1 LKFSKVQ
8 ISTDGKF
15 CPLLEVCYNYVIDAM
30 GRLIENITLK
40 NRSSVFKDRADAGR
54 QLAESLRDYASS
66 GALVLAIPA
75 GGVPVAREL
84 AINLNLAMDVI
95 IVRKV
100 QFPDNPEAGFGAV
113 GPDGEVI
120 FNDELVTRLR
130 LSPEKIDQ
138 QVEKTRKVI
147 KARELAF
154 RKGLPFPDLKEK
166 TVILADDGLAS
177 GYTMAEAA
185 NFVRRKKAGKIIVA
199 VPTASE
205 RSVKLLLPAVDE
217 LHCLNIRGYPFA
229 VAEAYLEW
237 HDLSDEEVLR
247 LLEK

>member
-1 LKFSKVQ
+1 
-8 ISTDGKF
+8 
-15 CPLLEVCYNYVIDAM
+15 M
-30 GRLIENITLK
+30 GRLIENRALRH
-40 NRSSVFKDRADAGR
+40 RSPVFEDGSDAGR
-54 QLAESLRDYASS
+54 QLAESLRGYVSS

-120 FNDELVTRLR
+120 FNDELVTRLG
-130 LSPEKIDQ
+130 LSPEKIEQ

-147 KARELAF
+147 KTREQAF
-154 RKGLPFPDLKEK
+154 RKGKPFPDIKAK
-166 TVILADDGLAS
+166 TVIIADDGLAS
-177 GYTMAEAA
+177 GYTMAEAVK
-185 NFVRRKKAGKIIVA
+185 FVVRKKAGKIIVA

-205 RSVKLLLPAVDE
+205 SSVKLLLPAVDE
-217 LHCLNIRGYPFA
+217 LHCLNLRGYPFA
-229 VAEAYLEW
+229 VAEAYLKW
-237 HDLSDEEVLR
+237 HDLTDEEVLR

>member
-1 LKFSKVQ
+1 
-8 ISTDGKF
+8 
-15 CPLLEVCYNYVIDAM
+15 M
-30 GRLIENITLK
+30 GRLIENRTFRH
-40 NRSSVFKDRADAGR
+40 RSPVFKDRADAGR

-84 AINLNLAMDVI
+84 AINLNLEMDVI

-130 LSPEKIDQ
+130 LSTEKIDQ

-154 RKGLPFPDLKEK
+154 RKGLAFPDLEEK

-177 GYTMAEAA
+177 GYTMAEAVK
-185 NFVRRKKAGKIIVA
+185 FVGRKKSGKIVVA

-205 RSVKLLLPAVDE
+205 SAVQLLLPSVDE

-237 HDLSDEEVLR
+237 HDLGDEEVLR
-247 LLEK
+247 LLEKR

>member
-1 LKFSKVQ
+1 
-8 ISTDGKF
+8 
-15 CPLLEVCYNYVIDAM
+15 M
-30 GRLIENITLK
+30 GRLIENRTLRH
-40 NRSSVFKDRADAGR
+40 RSPVFKDRADAGR
-54 QLAESLRDYASS
+54 QLAESLRAYASS

-130 LSPEKIDQ
+130 LSPEKIEQ

-177 GYTMAEAA
+177 GYTMTEAA

-205 RSVKLLLPAVDE
+205 SSVKLLLPAVDE